1 MRTKEWLINQRTKH
15 VLTQRQ
21 LANKIGVS
29 CYTIENIEQGKR
41 MGSVEVW
48 KKIENYFD
56 NNNDDAYVVSYDS
69 SKMINDIND
78 DILEFGKD
86 SLCYL
91 IYKVYDN
98 HIIFTNYVLENDEYL
113 PFDKT
118 KDIEKDEKYIK
129 TSLQY
134 ALEVF
139 EAQNNII

>member
-1 MRTKEWLINQRTKH
+1 MRTKEWLVDQRTKH

-41 MGSVEVW
+41 MGSADVW
-48 KKIENYFD
+48 EKIENYF
-56 NNNDDAYVVSYDS
+56 NYGEERIISYDS
-69 SKMINDIND
+69 SETINDIND

-91 IYKVYDN
+91 IYKVQDS
-98 HIIFTNYVLENDEYL
+98 HIIFTSYILENDEDL
-113 PFDKT
+113 PFDEK
-118 KDIEKDEKYIK
+118 KDVENDEKYIK

-139 EAQNNII
+139 KAQNNII